1 MVKSA
6 KTTARQR
13 AEQARLARE
22 RAAAR
27 ARRVRSAWWAIAAA
41 PALVVLLLL
50 IKLATPA
57 PSGPAPAE
65 NTALSATTM
74 AGLSPGA
81 STLDNAGRGRNVT
94 FPKKVDGQPALTKDG
109 KPWVLYIGA
118 EYCPFC
124 ASQRWPLVIA
134 LSRFGTF
141 TGLTN
146 THSGSDDVFPNTP
159 TISFHGATYTSDL
172 LTFTGVETNTNKR
185 QGNGYAPLDTL
196 TAEEQQVLNTYDAP
210 PYVDA
215 SSQGAV
221 PFVDFGNQFLQT
233 GASYS
238 PQLLA
243 GLSQDQVAS
252 AIIGDPTGQVAQ
264 SILGAA
270 NAFTGILCKLTGG
283 QPGDVCTST
292 GATAY
297 QTEVNGG

>member
-27 ARRVRSAWWAIAAA
+27 ARRVRTAWWAIAAA
-41 PALVVLLLL
+41 PALVVLLLI
-50 IKLATPA
+50 IKVATPGPGGGSTGVA
-57 PSGPAPAE
+57 NSGP
-65 NTALSATTM
+65 LSATTQ
-74 AGLSPGA
+74 AGLTPAA
-81 STLDNAGRGRNVT
+81 STLDTAGRGQNVT
-94 FPKKVDGQPALTKDG
+94 FARKFDGQPALTQDG
-109 KPWVLYIGA
+109 KPKVLYVGA

-124 ASQRWPLVIA
+124 AAQRWPLVIA

-146 THSGSDDVFPNTP
+146 THSGSQDVYPNTP
-159 TISFHGATYTSDL
+159 TLSFHGATYTSQFL
-172 LTFTGVETNTNKR
+172 VFNGVELNTNQR

-196 TAEEQQVLNTYDAP
+196 APDQQQIFNTYNAP
-210 PYVDA
+210 PYTDSA
-215 SSQGAV
+215 GSV

-243 GLSQDQVAS
+243 GLTQDQVAS
-252 AIIGDPTGQVAQ
+252 ALLNDPSGQVAQ
-264 SILGAA
+264 AILGAA
-270 NAFTGILCKLTGG
+270 NAFTGILCKLTGA
-283 QPGDVCTST
+283 QPSDVCTS
-292 GATAY
+292 AAAKAY
-297 QTEVNGG
+297 QKEVG

>member
-13 AEQARLARE
+13 AEQARLVRE

-27 ARRVRSAWWAIAAA
+27 ARRVRTAWWAIAAA
-41 PALVVLLLL
+41 PAFVVLLLI
-50 IKLATPA
+50 IKVATPGPGGGSTA
-57 PSGPAPAE
+57 VANSGP
-65 NTALSATTM
+65 LSATTQ
-74 AGLSPGA
+74 AGLAPGA
-81 STLDNAGRGRNVT
+81 STLDTAGRGQNVT
-94 FPKKVDGQPALTKDG
+94 FPRKVDGQPALTQDN
-109 KPWVLYIGA
+109 KPKVLYVGA

-124 ASQRWPLVIA
+124 ASQRWPLTIA

-146 THSGSDDVFPNTP
+146 THSGSQDVFPNTP
-159 TISFHGATYTSDL
+159 TVSFHGATYTSQFL
-172 LTFTGVETNTNKR
+172 VFNGVELNTNQR

-196 TAEEQQVLNTYDAP
+196 TPDQAQLVNTYDAP
-210 PYVDA
+210 PYTDQA
-215 SSQGAV
+215 GAV

-243 GLSQDQVAS
+243 GLTQDQVAS
-252 AIIGDPTGQVAQ
+252 AILNDPSGQVAQ
-264 SILGAA
+264 AILGAA

-283 QPGDVCTST
+283 QPGDVCTS
-292 GATAY
+292 AAAKAY
-297 QTEVNGG
+297 QKEVGGA